1 MVSAVWGVWV
11 VLGVAALLLIS
22 WELMVVFVAMLGG
35 CCVDEGL
42 VMSLLFPLCRPASYS
57 STCCLG
63 ENTIHGNGEVCV
75 VFDDLYCRE
84 EHGPTPIPLP
94 SVFLIRMQDQDVYH
108 TYNDDYH
115 IIRHNNKILKLRL
128 KLELKLFL

>member
-1 MVSAVWGVWV
+1 M

-35 CCVDEGL
+35 CCVDDGL
-42 VMSLLFPLCRPASYS
+42 VLIVMSLLFPLCRPAGYS

-63 ENTIHGNGEVCV
+63 ENTIHGNRGVCV